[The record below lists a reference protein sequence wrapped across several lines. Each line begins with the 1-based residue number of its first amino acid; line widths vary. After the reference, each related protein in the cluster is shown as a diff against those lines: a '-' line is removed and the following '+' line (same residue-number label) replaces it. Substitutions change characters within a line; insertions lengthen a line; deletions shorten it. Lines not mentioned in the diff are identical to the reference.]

1 MKWVMIGLGV
11 LGALIALITL
21 VGFMLPREHIATRSR
36 TIERSVSDVWS
47 LLSTLD
53 GYTGWHPGVTAVER
67 LPERNGHAVWR
78 ETAKDG
84 VLTYELVEMRAPQ
97 RMVTRIV
104 DEPHFGGTWTYEL
117 KPVAKGTEV
126 TITERGEIY
135 NPVFRTLSRF
145 VFGYT
150 DSMDKYLD
158 ALQQQR

>member
-1 MKWVMIGLGV
+1 MVG
-11 LGALIALITL
+11 LGALIGLIALLTL
-21 VGFMLPREHIATRSR
+21 VGFMLPRDHMAARSR
-36 TIERSVSDVWS
+36 VVARSVPEVWS
-47 LLSTLD
+47 LLTTID
-53 GYTGWHPGVTAVER
+53 GYERWHPGVSSVER
-67 LPERNGHAVWR
+67 LPERNGHTVWR

-84 VLTYELVEMRAPQ
+84 ALTYELVEMHAPQ

-104 DEPHFGGTWTYEL
+104 DESQFGGTWTYEL

-150 DSMDKYLD
+150 ATMDKYLE
-158 ALQQQR
+158 ALQQQQ